1 MSASPA
7 TLFWAF
13 IAGVIAVV
21 VLVAALG
28 AGLVIYQRRFLAMHR
43 AYSRNLLKAQ
53 EAERA
58 WVAREVHDDAVQR
71 LALIGREVDV
81 VRTLDPPL
89 SETQAHRL
97 ESIQE
102 EMKDLS
108 VTLRGLAHR
117 LHPALLEKG
126 GLHVA
131 LQGLCGDIE
140 RAFGLRVAAEIPLTP
155 IPADPER
162 ALTVY
167 RIAQEAL
174 RNVATHSGS
183 NEATLMVSRT
193 NGALHLVISDR
204 GRGFDPRAR
213 RPAEGLGLIGMRER
227 ASIAGGTLTVS
238 SRHGEG
244 TRVELSFPATEGHT
258 E

>member
-1 MSASPA
+1 MPDSPA
-7 TLFWAF
+7 TLLWAF
-13 IAGVIAVV
+13 IAGVITVV

-28 AGLVIYQRRFLAMHR
+28 AGLVIYQRRFMAMHR

-53 EAERA
+53 EEERA

-71 LALIGREVDV
+71 LALIGREIDV
-81 VRTLDPPL
+81 VRSLDPPL
-89 SETQAHRL
+89 SDTQAHRL

-108 VTLRGLAHR
+108 VALRGLAHR

-131 LQGLCGDIE
+131 LQGLSGDVE
-140 RAFGLRVAAEIPLTP
+140 RAFGLHVVTEIPLAP
-155 IPADPER
+155 IPADPAR

-174 RNVATHSGS
+174 RNVATHSGAT
-183 NEATLMVSRT
+183 EATLTVSRS
-193 NGALHLVISDR
+193 NGALHLVVADR
-204 GRGFDPRAR
+204 GRGFDARAR
-213 RPAEGLGLIGMRER
+213 RPADGLGLIGMRER
-227 ASIAGGTLTVS
+227 AAIAGGTLTIS
-238 SRHGEG
+238 SRQGEG
-244 TRVELSFPATEGHT
+244 TRVELSFPTPEGNA

>member
-1 MSASPA
+1 MPASPA
-7 TLFWAF
+7 TLLWTYV
-13 IAGVIAVV
+13 AGVITVV

-43 AYSRNLLKAQ
+43 AYSRSLLKAQ
-53 EAERA
+53 EEERA

-81 VRTLDPPL
+81 VRTLEPPL
-89 SETQAHRL
+89 SDTQAHRL

-108 VTLRGLAHR
+108 VALRGLAHR

-140 RAFGLRVAAEIPLTP
+140 RGFGLRVTADIPLTP

-174 RNVATHSGS
+174 RNAATHSGAA
-183 NEATLMVSRT
+183 EATLAVSGPD
-193 NGALHLVISDR
+193 GALRLVISDR
-204 GRGFDPRAR
+204 GRGFDARPRRA
-213 RPAEGLGLIGMRER
+213 ADGLGLIGMRER
-227 ASIAGGTLTVS
+227 AAIAGGTLTIN

-244 TRVELSFPATEGHT
+244 TTVELSFPPSGGNPE
-258 E
+258 